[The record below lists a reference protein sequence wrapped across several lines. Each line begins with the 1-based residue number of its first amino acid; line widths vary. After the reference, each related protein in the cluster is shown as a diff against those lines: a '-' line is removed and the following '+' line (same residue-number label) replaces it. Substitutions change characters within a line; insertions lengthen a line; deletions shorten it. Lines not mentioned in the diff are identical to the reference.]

1 VNTPREREAVLPDL
15 ESRTTQTGL
24 RLYGLIEGQTP
35 SVFQKDFWTGKI
47 LDWSMRDE
55 AFKVEMFRFVDV
67 FPYLNS
73 SEAVARHLREY
84 FCRPGQDFPEALQ
97 WGIKSVSP
105 DSFAARLIA
114 RGIAKNIRGMGGQF
128 IAGADGKQA
137 LPELEKLRQQG
148 LAFTISLLGEAVVS
162 EAETEDYGRR
172 YRELLESLHA
182 AQKRWPALG
191 GGSNELDGDGLAGGG
206 PDWGCTPKINLSLK
220 PTAMYSQMNARAFEY
235 SVAMAKER
243 LRPLFRRAMELG
255 AFVNLDI
262 EHRAVKSLSVALYKS
277 LMEEPEF
284 RGYPYSGLA
293 LQAYLRET
301 EGDLRS
307 LIDWSRRH
315 DQRVT
320 VRLVKG
326 AYWDAEEIWARQKNW
341 PVPVFTNKHETDAN
355 FEKLA
360 RVILENHNTLTL
372 ACGSHNI
379 RSISHVLELARE
391 LRVPEDRLEF
401 QVLYGMAEPV
411 RTALQKAGLRLR
423 LYTPVGEMIPGMAYL
438 VRRLL
443 ENTSN
448 ESFLRQSFSQNVSR
462 EELLRNPAELVSQ
475 NGTGAQTRPAPAA
488 RAEEKQFRNEPYFDW
503 TLEENR
509 DRFAEALQSIRGRF
523 PFRVPLIV
531 GGRKKL
537 TERQIRSTNPNAPE
551 EIVGSVSVAG
561 APEAAEAVSAA
572 RKAFPGWRDTP
583 PEKRADYL
591 FRAAAIARERR
602 RELAALQV
610 FEAGKTWSEA
620 DADVCEAIDFLD
632 YYGREMIRLARPQ
645 RMGHVPGEHSE
656 LFYEPRGVA
665 CVIAPWNFPLA
676 ISTGMTSAALVTG
689 NTVIYK
695 PSSETPV
702 IGHQMVEL
710 FRAAGLPDGV
720 LNYLSGPGGE
730 VGDYLVTHPD
740 VAMIAFTGSKEV
752 GLRIIRLAGET
763 PEGAMG
769 IKRVVAELGGKNAI
783 IVDSDADLDE
793 AVAEILHS
801 AFGYQG
807 QKCSACSRLI
817 VLEEIYSKLIER
829 LVPAADSLH
838 LGPAE
843 DPRSYMGAVISA
855 SARRKIE
862 SYIEVGK
869 KEGRLLLEKRPEDA
883 QGHFV
888 PLTIFE
894 GIGPGD
900 RLAQEEIFGPVL
912 SILKVKDFDEALEV
926 ANGTAYALTGGVF
939 SRSPENIEKAKKA
952 FRVGNLYINRGCT
965 GAIVERHPFGGFKM
979 SGVGSK
985 AGGPDYLQQFLVPR
999 NIVENTIRRGFAPA
1013 EE

>member
-1 VNTPREREAVLPDL
+1 VSAKREIEATLAPDL
-15 ESRTTQTGL
+15 EDRTVQTGI
-24 RLYGLIEGQTP
+24 RLYDLIEGQTP

-47 LDWSMRDE
+47 LDWSMQDE

-67 FPYLNS
+67 FPYLNTPES
-73 SEAVARHLREY
+73 VARHLREY

-105 DSFAARLIA
+105 DSFAAKLIA
-114 RGIAKNIRGMGGQF
+114 KGIAKNIRGMGGQF
-128 IAGADGKQA
+128 IAGSDGKKA
-137 LPELEKLRQQG
+137 LPELAKLRGQH
-148 LAFTISLLGEAVVS
+148 LAFTISVLGEAVVS
-162 EAETEDYGRR
+162 EAEVDDYGRR
-172 YRELLESLHA
+172 YLQLLEDLHA
-182 AQKRWPALG
+182 AQRSWPALG
-191 GGSNELDGDGLAGGG
+191 DGADGL
-206 PDWGCTPKINLSLK
+206 DWGAAPKINLSIK
-220 PTAMYSQMNARAFEY
+220 PTAMYSQMKALAFEQ
-235 SVAMAKER
+235 SVEMAKER

-284 RGYPYSGLA
+284 RGYPYTGLA

-301 EGDLRS
+301 EDDLKA
-307 LIDWSRRH
+307 LIAWARH
-315 DQRVT
+315 NNQRVT

-360 RVILENHNTLTL
+360 RMILENHDTFSL
-372 ACGSHNI
+372 ACASHNI
-379 RSISHVLELARE
+379 RSIASVWEMARE
-391 LRVPEDRLEF
+391 LNVPQERLEF

-411 RTALQKAGLRLR
+411 RAALQKAGLRLR

-448 ESFLRQSFSQNVSR
+448 ESFLRQSFAQHVSR
-462 EELLRNPAELVSQ
+462 EELLRNPLRFLSSNGAGPKAQPAQEAEK
-475 NGTGAQTRPAPAA
+475 R
-488 RAEEKQFRNEPYFDW
+488 FRNEPYFDW
-503 TLEENR
+503 TQPENR
-509 DRFAEALQSIRGRF
+509 SGFVDALRSNRERL
-523 PFRVPLIV
+523 PFRVPLIAA
-531 GGRKKL
+531 GEEKF
-537 TERQIRSTNPNAPE
+537 TERQIRSTNPNSPE

-561 APEAAEAVSAA
+561 QAEAAQAIAAA
-572 RKAFPGWRDTP
+572 RAAFPSWRDTP
-583 PEKRADYL
+583 AEKRAEYV
-591 FRAAAIARERR
+591 FQAARLARERR

-610 FEAGKTWSEA
+610 LEAGKAWGEA

-632 YYGREMIRLARPQ
+632 YYAHEMIRLARPR
-645 RMGHVPGEHSE
+645 RMGNVPGEHSE
-656 LFYEPRGVA
+656 MFYEPRGVA
-665 CVIAPWNFPLA
+665 AVIAPWNFPQA

-689 NTVIYK
+689 NTVVYK

-702 IGHQMVEL
+702 IGYRMYEL
-710 FRAAGLPDGV
+710 FRDAGLPPGV
-720 LNYLSGPGGE
+720 LNYLPGPGGE
-730 VGDYLVTHPD
+730 VGDYLVTHPA

-752 GLRIIRLAGET
+752 GLRIIRLASET
-763 PEGAMG
+763 PEGATG

-783 IVDSDADLDE
+783 IVDADADLDE
-793 AVAEILHS
+793 AVSEILYS

-817 VLEEIYSKLIER
+817 VLEEIYPKLIER
-829 LVPAADSLH
+829 LIPAADSLH

-843 DPRSYMGAVISA
+843 NPRSFMGAVISE
-855 SARRKIE
+855 SARKKIE
-862 SYIEVGK
+862 SYIEIGK
-869 KEGRLLLEKRPEDA
+869 KEGKLLLEKRPEKA
-883 QGHFV
+883 EGHFV
-888 PLTIFE
+888 PLTIIG
-894 GIGPGD
+894 GILPEH

-912 SILKVKDFDEALEV
+912 AILKAENFDQALKV

-939 SRSPENIEKAKKA
+939 SRSPENIEKAKKQ

-985 AGGPDYLQQFLVPR
+985 AGGPDYLQQFVIPR
-999 NIVENTIRRGFAPA
+999 NIVENTIRRGFAPS
-1013 EE
+1013 ED

>member
-1 VNTPREREAVLPDL
+1 MNTPSERQAVLPDL
-15 ESRTTQTGL
+15 ESRTIQTGL
-24 RLYGLIEGQTP
+24 RLYDGIEGQTP
-35 SVFQKDFWTGKI
+35 SVFQKDFWTGKM

-67 FPYLNS
+67 FPYLNTPES
-73 SEAVARHLREY
+73 VARHLREY
-84 FCRPGQDFPEALQ
+84 FCRPGQDFPDALR
-97 WGIKSVSP
+97 WGIQSVSP

-114 RGIAKNIRGMGGQF
+114 KGISKNIEGMGGQF
-128 IAGADGKQA
+128 IAGADAKQA
-137 LPELEKLRQQG
+137 LGELGKLRRQG

-162 EAETEDYGRR
+162 EAEAEDYARR
-172 YRELLESLHA
+172 YRELLDSLHT
-182 AQKRWPALG
+182 AQQQWPALG
-191 GGSNELDGDGLAGGG
+191 GDPQGL
-206 PDWGCTPKINLSLK
+206 DWGCAPKINLSIK

-235 SVAMAKER
+235 SVEMAKER
-243 LRPLFRRAMELG
+243 LRPLLRRAIELG
-255 AFVNLDI
+255 AFINLDI
-262 EHRAVKSLSVALYKS
+262 EHRAVKNLSLALYRS

-284 RGYPYSGLA
+284 RGYPHSGLA

-301 EGDLRS
+301 ENDLNA
-307 LIDWSRRH
+307 LIEWSRRH
-315 DQRVT
+315 NQRVT

-360 RVILENHNTLTL
+360 RRILENHDTLSL
-372 ACGSHNI
+372 ACASHNI
-379 RSISHVLELARE
+379 RSIAYVYEVARD
-391 LRVPEDRLEF
+391 LDVPDERLEF
-401 QVLYGMAEPV
+401 QVLYGMAEPI

-448 ESFLRQSFSQNVSR
+448 ESFLRQSFAQKVSR
-462 EELLRNPAELVSQ
+462 EELLRNPATLVPHS
-475 NGTGAQTRPAPAA
+475 GAATQTQAAPQQPSPDQ
-488 RAEEKQFRNEPYFDW
+488 RFRNEPYFDW
-503 TLEENR
+503 TLPQER
-509 DRFAEALQSIRGRF
+509 AAFSEALHAVRGRF
-523 PFRVPLIV
+523 PMRVPLRIA
-531 GGRKKL
+531 GRDESTAKQTL
-537 TERQIRSTNPNAPE
+537 STNPNNPQE
-551 EIVGSVSVAG
+551 TLGSVSAAG
-561 APEAAEAVSAA
+561 PAEAAQAVDAA
-572 RKAFPGWRDTP
+572 RQAFPAWRDTP
-583 PEKRADYL
+583 PEKRAEYL
-591 FRAAAIARERR
+591 FGAAAIARERR
-602 RELAALQV
+602 RDLAALQV
-610 FEAGKTWSEA
+610 FETGKTWSEA
-620 DADVCEAIDFLD
+620 DADVCEAIDFLE
-632 YYGREMIRLARPQ
+632 YYGREMIRLGRPQ

-656 LFYEPRGVA
+656 MFYEPRGVA

-689 NTVIYK
+689 NTVVYK
-695 PSSETPV
+695 PSSESPV
-702 IGHQMVEL
+702 VGYQMVEL

-720 LNYLSGPGGE
+720 LNFLPGPGGE
-730 VGDYLVTHPD
+730 VGDALVTHPG

-783 IVDSDADLDE
+783 LVDSDADLDE

-817 VLEEIYSKLIER
+817 VVEEIYPKLIER
-829 LVPAADSLH
+829 LIPAADSLH

-855 SARRKIE
+855 GARQKIE
-862 SYIEVGK
+862 AYIEVGK
-869 KEGRLLLEKRPEDA
+869 QEGKLILEKRPADA
-883 QGHFV
+883 AGHFA

-894 GIGPGD
+894 GIRPGD

-912 SILKVKDFDEALEV
+912 AILKAKSFDEALEI
-926 ANGTAYALTGGVF
+926 ANATPYALTGGLF
-939 SRSPENIEKAKKA
+939 SRSPENIEKAKKV

>member
-1 VNTPREREAVLPDL
+1 VSTPRERDAVLPDL
-15 ESRTTQTGL
+15 ESRTIQTGL
-24 RLYGLIEGQTP
+24 RLYDLIEGQTP

-67 FPYLNS
+67 FPYLS
-73 SEAVARHLREY
+73 SAEAVARHLREY

-114 RGIAKNIRGMGGQF
+114 KGIAKNIQGMGGQF
-128 IAGADGKQA
+128 IAGADAKEA
-137 LPELEKLRQQG
+137 LPELKKLRRQG

-162 EAETEDYGRR
+162 EAEAEDYSRR
-172 YRELLESLHA
+172 YRELMESLYA
-182 AQKRWPALG
+182 AQQDWPALSG
-191 GGSNELDGDGLAGGG
+191 DSNRQHAGEL
-206 PDWGCTPKINLSLK
+206 DWGCAPKINLSIK
-220 PTAMYSQMNARAFEY
+220 PTAMNSQMSARAFEY

-255 AFVNLDI
+255 AFINLDI
-262 EHRAVKSLSVALYKS
+262 EHRAVKNLSLALYRS

-284 RGYPYSGLA
+284 RGYPHSGLA
-293 LQAYLRET
+293 LQAYLRDSADDL
-301 EGDLRS
+301 EG
-307 LIDWSRRH
+307 LIAWSRRQG
-315 DQRVT
+315 QRVT

-326 AYWDAEEIWARQKNW
+326 AYWDAEQIWALQKNW

-360 RVILENHNTLTL
+360 RVILQNHDTLTL
-372 ACGSHNI
+372 ACASHNI
-379 RSISHVLELARE
+379 RSIASVWETARE
-391 LRVPEDRLEF
+391 LGVPEDHLEF

-411 RTALQKAGLRLR
+411 RAALQKAGLRLR

-448 ESFLRQSFSQNVSR
+448 ESFLRQSFAQKVSR
-462 EELLRNPAELVSQ
+462 EELLRNPAALLSQ
-475 NGTGAQTRPAPAA
+475 NGAGAQATPDAPAQEN
-488 RAEEKQFRNEPYFDW
+488 RFRNEPYFDW
-503 TLEENR
+503 TLPEER
-509 DRFAEALQSIRGRF
+509 EGFSHALQTVRSRF
-523 PFRVPLIV
+523 PVRVPLLI
-531 GGRKKL
+531 GGREETTGKQ
-537 TERQIRSTNPNAPE
+537 TRSTNPNDPE
-551 EIVGSVSVAG
+551 EIVGAVSVAG
-561 APEAAEAVSAA
+561 QPEAAKAVAAA
-572 RKAFPGWRDTP
+572 RKAFAGWRDTP
-583 PEKRADYL
+583 PKKRAEYL
-591 FRAAAIARERR
+591 FRAAEIARERR
-602 RELAALQV
+602 RELAAVQV
-610 FEAGKTWSEA
+610 FETGKTWGEA
-620 DADVCEAIDFLD
+620 DADVCEAIDFLE
-632 YYGREMIRLARPQ
+632 YYGREMIRLGRPR

-656 LFYEPRGVA
+656 MFYEPRGVA

-689 NTVIYK
+689 NTVVYK
-695 PSSETPV
+695 PSSESPV

-720 LNYLSGPGGE
+720 LNFLPGPGGAL
-730 VGDYLVTHPD
+730 GDYLVTHPD

-783 IVDSDADLDE
+783 LVDSDADLDE

-817 VLEEIYSKLIER
+817 VLEEIYSQLIER

-855 SARRKIE
+855 SARQKIE
-862 SYIEVGK
+862 SYIDVGK

-883 QGHFV
+883 KGHFA

-912 SILKVKDFDEALEV
+912 AIVKVKDFDEALEV

-939 SRSPENIEKAKKA
+939 SRSPENIEKAKRV

-999 NIVENTIRRGFAPA
+999 NIVENTMRRGFAPV

>member
-1 VNTPREREAVLPDL
+1 MSTNQEREATVAADL
-15 ESRTTQTGL
+15 EEQTIQAGL
-24 RLYGLIEGQTP
+24 HLYDLIEGQTP
-35 SVFQKDFWTGKI
+35 SVFQKNFWTGKI

-67 FPYLNS
+67 FPYLTS
-73 SEAVARHLREY
+73 SESVARHLREY

-97 WGIKSVSP
+97 WGIKSLSP
-105 DSFAARLIA
+105 ESFAARLIA
-114 RGIAKNIRGMGGQF
+114 KGIAKNIRGMGGQF
-128 IAGADGKQA
+128 IAGADGKHA
-137 LPELEKLRQQG
+137 LPELQKLREQG

-162 EAETEDYGRR
+162 EAEADDYLRR
-172 YRELLESLHA
+172 YLELLESLY
-182 AQKRWPALG
+182 QRQRDWPALA
-191 GGSNELDGDGLAGGG
+191 GGSGDL
-206 PDWGCTPKINLSLK
+206 DWGSAPKINLSVK
-220 PTAMYSQMNARAFEY
+220 PTAMHSQMHARAFDH
-235 SVAMAKER
+235 SVDAAKER
-243 LRPLFRRAMELG
+243 LRPIFRRAMELG

-262 EHRAVKSLSVALYKS
+262 EHREVKSLSVALYKS
-277 LMEEPEF
+277 MMEEPEF
-284 RGYPYSGLA
+284 RGYPHTGLA

-301 EGDLRS
+301 EDDLRG
-307 LIDWSRRH
+307 LIAWSRRL

-360 RVILENHNTLTL
+360 RMILENHATLSL
-372 ACGSHNI
+372 ACASHNI
-379 RSISHVLELARE
+379 RSIASVQEQARE
-391 LRVPEDRLEF
+391 LRVPEERLEF

-448 ESFLRQSFSQNVSR
+448 ESFLRQSFTQEVSR
-462 EELLRNPAELVSQ
+462 EELLRNPLDFVANNGAGPTASAARLAETNRES
-475 NGTGAQTRPAPAA
+475 PAPAGT
-488 RAEEKQFRNEPYFDW
+488 FSNVPLLDW
-503 TLEENR
+503 TLARNR
-509 DRFAEALQSIRGRF
+509 DEFSKALPSIRARF
-523 PFRVPLIV
+523 PIRVPLV
-531 GGRKKL
+531 VAGSERV

-551 EIVGSVSVAG
+551 ELVASISVAG
-561 APEAAEAVSAA
+561 EPDAAEAISAA
-572 RKAFPGWRDTP
+572 REAFPAWRDTP
-583 PEKRADYL
+583 AEERAGYL
-591 FRAAAIARERR
+591 FKAAAIARERR
-602 RELAALQV
+602 YDLAALQV
-610 FEAGKTWSEA
+610 FEAGKGWGEA

-645 RMGHVPGEHSE
+645 RMGRAPGEHSE
-656 LFYEPRGVA
+656 LFYEPRGVTS
-665 CVIAPWNFPLA
+665 VIAPWNFPLA

-689 NTVIYK
+689 NTVVYK
-695 PSSETPV
+695 PSSETPA
-702 IGHQMVEL
+702 IGFGMYEL
-710 FRAAGLPDGV
+710 FRDAGLPKGV
-720 LNYLSGPGGE
+720 LNYLPGPGRE

-752 GLRIIRLAGET
+752 GLRIIRLASET
-763 PEGAMG
+763 PEGATG
-769 IKRVVAELGGKNAI
+769 IKRVVAELGGKNAV
-783 IVDSDADLDE
+783 IVDSDSDLDE
-793 AVAEILHS
+793 AVTEILYS

-829 LVPAADSLH
+829 LVPAAESLH
-838 LGPAE
+838 LGPVE
-843 DPRSYMGAVISA
+843 DPRSFMGAVVSE
-855 SARRKIE
+855 SARKKIE
-862 SYIEVGK
+862 GYIEVGK
-869 KEGRLLLEKRPEDA
+869 KEGKQLLARRPEDA
-883 QGHFV
+883 RGHFV

-894 GIGPGD
+894 GIRPGD

-912 SILKVKDFDEALEV
+912 AVLKVKDFDEALEV

-939 SRSPENIEKAKKA
+939 SRSPENIEKAKRR

-979 SGVGSK
+979 SGIGSK
-985 AGGPDYLQQFLVPR
+985 AGGPDYLQQFMVPR
-999 NIVENTIRRGFAPA
+999 SIVENTMRRGFAPTDD
-1013 EE
+1013 

>member
-1 VNTPREREAVLPDL
+1 VLPDL
-15 ESRTTQTGL
+15 ESRTVQTGL
-24 RLYGLIEGQTP
+24 RLYELIEGQTP
-35 SVFQKDFWTGKI
+35 SLFQKDFWTGKV

-73 SEAVARHLREY
+73 PESVARHLREY
-84 FCRPGQDFPEALQ
+84 FCRPGQNFPEALQ

-105 DSFAARLIA
+105 DSFAARMIA
-114 RGIAKNIRGMGGQF
+114 KGIAKNIRGMGGQF
-128 IAGADGKQA
+128 IAGGGAKEA
-137 LPELEKLRQQG
+137 IPELEKLRKQG
-148 LAFTISLLGEAVVS
+148 LAFTISLLGESVVS
-162 EAETEDYGRR
+162 EEEAEDYSRR
-172 YRELLESLHA
+172 YRELLESLHD
-182 AQKRWPALG
+182 AQAKWPALG
-191 GGSNELDGDGLAGGG
+191 DESNGL
-206 PDWGCTPKINLSLK
+206 DWGCAPKINLSIK
-220 PTAMYSQMNARAFEY
+220 PTAMYSQMNARAFDY

-262 EHRAVKSLSVALYKS
+262 EHRSVKSLSLALYRS
-277 LMEEPEF
+277 LMEEAEF
-284 RGYPYSGLA
+284 QGYPHTGLA
-293 LQAYLRET
+293 LQAYLRES
-301 EGDLRS
+301 EDDLKS
-307 LIDWSRRH
+307 LVEWSRRL

-326 AYWDAEEIWARQKNW
+326 AYWDAEEIWARQRNW
-341 PVPVFTNKHETDAN
+341 PVPVFLNKHETDAN

-360 RVILENHNTLTL
+360 RIILENHKTLTL
-372 ACGSHNI
+372 ACASHNI
-379 RSISHVLELARE
+379 RSIAYALELARE
-391 LRVPEDRLEF
+391 LDVPEERLEF

-423 LYTPVGEMIPGMAYL
+423 LYTPIGEMIPGMAYL
-438 VRRLL
+438 VRRLI

-448 ESFLRQSFSQNVSR
+448 ESFLRQSFAQKVSR
-462 EELLRNPAELVSQ
+462 EELLKNPLLSQ
-475 NGTGAQTRPAPAA
+475 NGAGAPPRREPAE
-488 RAEEKQFRNEPYFDW
+488 RVEENRFRNEPNFDW
-503 TLEENR
+503 TLQENR
-509 DRFAEALQSIRGRF
+509 EQFAATLQGMRRRF
-523 PFRVPLIV
+523 PLRVPLIIA
-531 GGRKKL
+531 GQETLR
-537 TERQIRSTNPNAPE
+537 ERQIRSANPNDPE

-561 APEAAEAVSAA
+561 KPEAEQAVAAA

-583 PEKRADYL
+583 PEKRAEYL

-602 RELAALQV
+602 RDLAALQV

-632 YYGREMIRLARPQ
+632 YYAREMVRLAQPR
-645 RMGHVPGEHSE
+645 RMGHVPGEHSVM
-656 LFYEPRGVA
+656 FYEPRGVA

-676 ISTGMTSAALVTG
+676 ISTGMASAALVTG

-702 IGHQMVEL
+702 IGYQLVEL

-720 LNYLSGPGGE
+720 LNYLPGPGGE
-730 VGDYLVTHPD
+730 VGDYLVTHPE
-740 VAMIAFTGSKEV
+740 VAMISFTGSKDV

-817 VLEEIYSKLIER
+817 VLEEIYPKLIER
-829 LVPAADSLH
+829 LIPAADSLY

-843 DPRSYMGAVISA
+843 DPRSYMGAVISE
-855 SARRKIE
+855 SARKKVE
-862 SYIEVGK
+862 SYIEIGK
-869 KEGRLLLEKRPEDA
+869 KEGKLLLEKRPKEA
-883 QGHFV
+883 KGHFA

-894 GIGPGD
+894 GIRPGD

-912 SILKVKDFDEALEV
+912 AILKAKDMDEALDI
-926 ANGTAYALTGGVF
+926 ANGTPYALTGGIF
-939 SRSPENIEKAKKA
+939 SRSPENVEKAKKA

-965 GAIVERHPFGGFKM
+965 GALVERHPFGGFKM
-979 SGVGSK
+979 SGIGSK
-985 AGGPDYLQQFLVPR
+985 AGGPDYLQQFMVPR
-999 NIVENTIRRGFAPA
+999 NIVENTMRRGFAP